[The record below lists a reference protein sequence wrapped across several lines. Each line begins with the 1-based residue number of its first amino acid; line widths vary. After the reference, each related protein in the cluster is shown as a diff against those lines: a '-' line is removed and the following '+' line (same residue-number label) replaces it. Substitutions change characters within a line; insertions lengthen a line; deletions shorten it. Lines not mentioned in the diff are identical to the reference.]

1 VPPVPLDPRSDA
13 FAYQMLDRHQRRREE
28 QGIPTLTML
37 VGPPGRAVGLLRQWL
52 SARHRPLCTAAVD
65 TEAEAVRAWGELLAR
80 TRDLRADA
88 AEFLGSF
95 AGFSP
100 GELRA
105 RLERKT
111 VHEREV
117 LLQEL
122 FPLVPNGDAAA
133 ICRELLSGS
142 APQASS
148 LSFGAVLASCG
159 GEASRVFAAL
169 HALVP
174 AGSAPALLLTGSGP
188 ESLTRA
194 ARTAARLCAAVPAVP
209 LALNMERRFVDSFLA
224 GTGGQPQAL
233 VREGRVE
240 LEAPSPEELWRRLE
254 VLGVRQ
260 PQELSSSLSRLAE
273 DGASEELLTRFAEA
287 ARDREAAAT
296 GDAVEADR
304 ARSAAERFLQLLLEE
319 LPETQGLF
327 ELNERTEFLINN
339 RPVEVDFLSR
349 RLRVAI
355 EIDGY
360 YHFRDMEAYRRDR
373 RKDLALQCHGYL
385 VLRFLAEDVVA
396 RFREIRDTL
405 QEVVTQRRD
414 LVRRPSP
421 PGEDA
426 DGGA

>member
-1 VPPVPLDPRSDA
+1 MPPVPDPRSDA
-13 FAYQMLDRHQRRREE
+13 SAHQMLDRHQRRREE

-37 VGPPGRAVGLLRQWL
+37 VGPPGRAMGLLRQWL
-52 SARHRPLCTAAVD
+52 GARRRPLCTVAVD
-65 TEAEAVRAWGELLAR
+65 TEAEALRAWSELLAN
-80 TRDLRADA
+80 TRELRADA

-95 AGFSP
+95 AGFAP

-105 RLERKT
+105 RLDRT
-111 VHEREV
+111 TLHERDV

-122 FPLVPNGDAAA
+122 FPLVPGGDAAA
-133 ICRELLSGS
+133 VCRELLSGS
-142 APQASS
+142 PHQASS

-159 GEASRVFAAL
+159 GEPSRAFAAL

-174 AGSAPALLLTGSGP
+174 PGTAPALLLTGSGP
-188 ESLTRA
+188 EWLMRA
-194 ARTAARLCAAVPAVP
+194 ARTAARLCVAVPALP
-209 LALNMERRFVDSFLA
+209 LALNAERRFVDSFLG
-224 GTGGQPQAL
+224 GTESRVHAL
-233 VREGRVE
+233 AREGRVE
-240 LEAPSPEELWRRLE
+240 LEAPSPEELRRRLE

-260 PQELSSSLSRLAE
+260 PQELTSSLSQLAE
-273 DGASEELLTRFAEA
+273 DGASEELLTRFAQA
-287 ARDREAAAT
+287 AREREAAAT
-296 GDAVEADR
+296 GDAAETDR
-304 ARSAAERFLQLLLEE
+304 ARSAAERFLRLLLEE

-327 ELNERTEFLINN
+327 ELNERAEFLINN

-360 YHFRDMEAYRRDR
+360 FHFRDMEAYRRDR
-373 RKDLALQCHGYL
+373 RKDLALQRHGYL

-405 QEVVTQRRD
+405 QEVVAQRRD
-414 LVRRPSP
+414 LAWRPPP